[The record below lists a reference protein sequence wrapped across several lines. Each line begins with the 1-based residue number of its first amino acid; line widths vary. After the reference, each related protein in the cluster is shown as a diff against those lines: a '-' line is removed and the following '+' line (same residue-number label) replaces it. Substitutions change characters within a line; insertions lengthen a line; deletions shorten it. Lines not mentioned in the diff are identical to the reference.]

1 MRRTEPELF
10 DEWRIR
16 HCYNLQESTSFAAWR
31 DLIRMLQS
39 GELIPDNEY
48 HPNQTLEDD

>member
-1 MRRTEPELF
+1 VRTESELF
-10 DEWRIR
+10 DEWWEKYFFHSQKNIA
-16 HCYNLQESTSFAAWR
+16 LAAWR

-39 GELIPDNEY
+39 GCLIPDSEY